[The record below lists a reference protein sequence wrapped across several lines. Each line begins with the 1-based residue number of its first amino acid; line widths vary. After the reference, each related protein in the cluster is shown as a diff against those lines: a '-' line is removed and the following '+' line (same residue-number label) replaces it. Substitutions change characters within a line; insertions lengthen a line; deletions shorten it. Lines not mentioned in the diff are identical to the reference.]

1 MHDRI
6 AEIFFPVA
14 MMLALCALVVG
25 CMTTYS
31 PDGTI
36 QTEPADGVVEALQVA
51 VVEAGEALERA
62 QTERERNELQARLGR
77 LREELQRW
85 QEWRR

>member
-1 MHDRI
+1 MSERI
-6 AEIFFPVA
+6 APVA
-14 MMLALCALVVG
+14 VMMALVLLVIG
-25 CMTTYS
+25 CATTFH

-77 LREELQRW
+77 LREELRRW
-85 QEWRR
+85 QELAR